1 MSEAAAPVV
10 ERSTLGLHT
19 LEQYESLIGTD
30 SVERIAR
37 KADQIRTQRIVHI
50 SSYGGGVSEILTP
63 LILMM
68 NAIGIETGWHI
79 IQGTPQ
85 FFSCTKKIHNALQG
99 QEFHSPI
106 SKNRYTTRPSQR
118 TRCGCNSTD
127 VMRERLGARAK
138 ETVRKRFLMSR
149 LLEDWVDLLA
159 MYQGRASG

>member
-1 MSEAAAPVV
+1 MSEAAALVV

-106 SKNRYTTRPSQR
+106 SKNRYTTRAIAENALRLQFDGCDAR
-118 TRCGCNSTD
+118 TPRRACEGDRTQTLPD
-127 VMRERLGARAK
+127 EPVAGGLG
-138 ETVRKRFLMSR
+138 
-149 LLEDWVDLLA
+149 
-159 MYQGRASG
+159 